1 MRLLRQ
7 FLPPA
12 LTLILVAATL
22 VACAAPAAAFNLRSP
37 QVSFNN
43 VVLNAYFLGK
53 GQAITTLGDQLDAQ
67 TWASTLSG
75 NSTFTIMLE
84 RSVVDNMNS
93 IGIYNTNDPNLVP
106 ALFQVFPG
114 AATPGWHALAHFSA
128 GNLMVSLFD
137 NMGAFQGQTTY
148 YGVDPDYFGFYLQRQ
163 SVLFFSQDGRN
174 PGGKPQMLTYAG
186 TGNNWGTWW
195 ECFEDFPYNS
205 GTSGFAGAVLSLES
219 VIPVPAD
226 VTTWGRLKSLYR

>member
-1 MRLLRQ
+1 MRLLRPI
-7 FLPPA
+7 LLPA
-12 LTLILVAATL
+12 LTLVVAAATL
-22 VACAAPAAAFNLRSP
+22 VACVAPADAFSLRSP
-37 QVSFNN
+37 QVSFSNG
-43 VVLNAYFLGK
+43 VLDGYFVGK

-67 TWASTLSG
+67 TWTATLSG

-114 AATPGWHALAHFSA
+114 AATPGWYALAHFQA
-128 GNLMVSLFD
+128 GNLMVSLYN

-148 YGVDPDYFGFYLQRQ
+148 LGVDPNFFGFYLQRQ
-163 SVLFFSQDGRN
+163 GVLFFSQDGRN

-205 GTSGFAGAVLSLES
+205 QFSNFAGAVLSLES
-219 VIPVPAD
+219 VLPVPAD
-226 VTTWGRLKSLYR
+226 MTTWGRLKSLYR